1 MELKSQKAKTD
12 INKIV
17 IRKMPVRE
25 FLNDHKYSWWIMGLF
40 LFAAYG
46 IKVFNVSISHDTEAI
61 MAVPDSLYGSWL
73 SMGRFGLIALKKLL
87 GTYLFNPY
95 AASAMMFVMMI
106 INGIAWEYLFCW
118 LGDRKEQKK
127 ESTWIFPTIYFT
139 SMIVAEQSGF
149 LLQAYEVN
157 VAFFLIAVSVFCLCR
172 IILEHGK
179 WYLAV
184 PAIGCPVI
192 AFASYQAYVPLF
204 MAAAA
209 VCFVLI
215 YDTNSRQNNGRTDFR
230 FCVKVLLAFVIDFVV
245 AFGVYQIV
253 NKIIMARYEMQTT
266 SYISDQIAWKNQP
279 LQVTLNAILEH
290 IGEAL
295 QGKGI
300 FFTALYGL
308 IYVVMLIYIAV
319 RIRKKEQSYW
329 VYMIAVFF
337 SGVVPFFMTVLLGGA
352 PSARTEIVLPFIAA
366 FYCEYLV
373 KKIRSKD
380 AWRGVYV
387 LATAFF
393 AAFCMHQSMMTSRLY
408 YTQYTQYEEDVRVA
422 AKISD
427 RIEQL
432 NLGETPTQPVMYVG
446 RRAYHKNNSCIQD
459 EQLELIGRS
468 YFAVSFSTNHG
479 TWVMHNFMSTLGY
492 DYKMSLNEKKIT
504 TAEKYAA
511 DMPTWPAKGS
521 VALKDGII
529 IVNLGR

>member
-1 MELKSQKAKTD
+1 MELKNQKSKTD
-12 INKIV
+12 MNEIV

-25 FLNDHKYSWWIMGLF
+25 FLNDHKYSWWIMGMF
-40 LFAAYG
+40 LFVAYG
-46 IKVFNVSISHDTEAI
+46 IKIFNVSISHDTEAI
-61 MAVPDSLYGSWL
+61 MTVPDYLYDSWL

-106 INGIAWEYLFCW
+106 INGMAWEYLFCW
-118 LGDRKEQKK
+118 LGDRKEQKSW
-127 ESTWIFPTIYFT
+127 STWIFPTLYFT

-157 VAFFLIAVSVFCLCR
+157 VVFFLIAVSIFCLCKMV
-172 IILEHGK
+172 LEYGK

-184 PAIGCPVI
+184 PAVVCPVI

-204 MAAAA
+204 MAAAS

-215 YDTNSRQNNGRTDFR
+215 YDTNSRQSNGKTDFR
-230 FCVKVLLAFVIDFVV
+230 FCLKVLLAFIIDFVA
-245 AFGVYQIV
+245 AFAVYQIV
-253 NKIIMARYEMQTT
+253 NKIIMAKYLQRAT
-266 SYISDQIAWKNQP
+266 SYISDQVAWGNEP
-279 LQVTLNAILEH
+279 LKTTIKAILTH
-290 IGEAL
+290 VAEAL

-308 IYVVMLIYIAV
+308 MYVVVLLYMAA
-319 RIRKKEQSYW
+319 RIRKKEKSYW
-329 VYMIAVFF
+329 IYMIAVLF
-337 SGVVPFFMTVLLGGA
+337 SGAVPFFMTVVLGVA
-352 PSARTEIVLPFIAA
+352 PTARTEIVLPFIVA

-373 KKIRSKD
+373 RKVKSKE
-380 AWRGVYV
+380 ALNGVYI
-387 LATAFF
+387 LATVFF

-446 RRAYHKNNSCIQD
+446 SRAAHKNRSCIQD
-459 EQLELIGRS
+459 DQLELVGRS

-492 DYKMSLNEKKIT
+492 DYEMSLDEEKIT

-511 DMPTWPAKGS
+511 DMPVWPAQGS

-529 IVNLGR
+529 IVKLGQ